1 MKHEQSATGTL
12 LELVLETSAC
22 AGSDDRQCDAS
33 FVGTLH
39 SLKCVGIS
47 AQIFLR
53 SVSSAR

>member
-39 SLKCVGIS
+39 SL
-47 AQIFLR
+47 
-53 SVSSAR
+53 